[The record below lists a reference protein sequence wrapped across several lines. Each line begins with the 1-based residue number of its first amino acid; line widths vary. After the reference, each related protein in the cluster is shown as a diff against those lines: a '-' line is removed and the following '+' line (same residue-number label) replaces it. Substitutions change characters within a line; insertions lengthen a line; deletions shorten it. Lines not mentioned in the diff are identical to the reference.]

1 VAECHRKNARLHSKS
16 TGQKNLLCS
25 HLQLNRTCYRTH
37 RRIVM
42 ARERI
47 HHATDN
53 RAIAG
58 MVIYPDSVKKFTISN
73 ASHFDT
79 RVSIG
84 VGTQSTYGQGMGRGW
99 PCFQQR

>member
-1 VAECHRKNARLHSKS
+1 
-16 TGQKNLLCS
+16 
-25 HLQLNRTCYRTH
+25 
-37 RRIVM
+37 M

-73 ASHFDT
+73 ASHSDS

-84 VGTQSTYGQGMGRGW
+84 VGTQQLTVRAWDVDGRV
-99 PCFQQR
+99 FSNARTIIVQ

>member
-1 VAECHRKNARLHSKS
+1 
-16 TGQKNLLCS
+16 
-25 HLQLNRTCYRTH
+25 
-37 RRIVM
+37 M

-58 MVIYPDSVKKFTISN
+58 MVIYPDSVKKFTTSN